1 MARPQGSKNVKK
13 GKTYFFTI
21 NQTGKIGDMSK
32 QIAVHKDT
40 TGHIMYQVYLDG
52 VPQGNMQR
60 IKWQELADVIQ
71 IYNDDYLRRLFD
83 CYGRWGTRD
92 DQQSTKE
99 TL

>member
-71 IYNDDYLRRLFD
+71 VYNDSWLRDLFD
-83 CYGRWGTRD
+83 CHGRW
-92 DQQSTKE
+92 QQTDY
-99 TL
+99 

>member
-1 MARPQGSKNVKK
+1 MARPQGSKNIKK
-13 GKTYFFTI
+13 GKTFFFTI
-21 NQTGKIGDMSK
+21 NQTGKLGDMSK

>member
-40 TGHIMYQVYLDG
+40 TGHIMYQVYLEG
-52 VPQGNMQR
+52 VPQGKMQR

-71 IYNDDYLRRLFD
+71 VYNDGWLRDLFD
-83 CYGRWGTRD
+83 CHGRW
-92 DQQSTKE
+92 QQTDY
-99 TL
+99 

>member
-13 GKTYFFTI
+13 GKTYFFT
-21 NQTGKIGDMSK
+21 IGDMSK

-52 VPQGNMQR
+52 VPQGKMQR

-71 IYNDDYLRRLFD
+71 VYNDSWLRDLFD
-83 CYGRWGTRD
+83 CHGRW
-92 DQQSTKE
+92 QQTDY
-99 TL
+99 